1 MSNKVKLCCSTRQ
14 LRDLKKS
21 FAKVSPFIAAICPT
35 CYYNFRKNF
44 CDLTC
49 SPDQAS
55 FVKPNKFV
63 SGRGFGDY
71 EGQTVEM
78 VETITV
84 FAHKTFI
91 EEMYDSCKDILS
103 PALGGQSVMTF
114 LCGHWGAEKCDGY
127 KMTNFQGEV
136 TNGYAPFNIFYEYS
150 SELMTM
156 DEKHFYHNPPVVPC
170 HEAAPHQEQGCACE
184 QCSTACGDRSPLTFP
199 ETEGWF
205 SWEANSNLV
214 HFLFA
219 INPDFTLQGH
229 DGLAVI
235 MAVVFVAGSLI
246 FLGFAT
252 NMFRWIGRKQN
263 EVIVSFFTWWGTFA
277 AKHPLP
283 VIFLSIALVAS
294 LCSGVHKLEV
304 TKDPIE
310 LWASPDSR
318 CRLEKDFFDS
328 EFRPFYRTA
337 LVIARAHH
345 NPDHGMDFI
354 SSNSSNS
361 KGRIFSPMFNK
372 KFLRALLQLQKD
384 IEALQA
390 EDTEGNIGKTL
401 SLTDVCFKPL
411 QLAPGDTHGSD
422 TANDHCSINSIWAYW
437 QDEDKLDNVHDHDLT
452 YLDHFTSCAN
462 NPSQTKQGDTE

>member
-1 MSNKVKLCCSTRQ
+1 
-14 LRDLKKS
+14 
-21 FAKVSPFIAAICPT
+21 
-35 CYYNFRKNF
+35 
-44 CDLTC
+44 
-49 SPDQAS
+49 
-55 FVKPNKFV
+55 
-63 SGRGFGDY
+63 
-71 EGQTVEM
+71 M
-78 VETITV
+78 VDTITV

-91 EEMYDSCKDILS
+91 EEMYDSCKDVVV
-103 PALGGQSVMTF
+103 PALGSVMNF
-114 LCGHWGAEKCDGY
+114 LCGAWGADYCDGY

-150 SELMTM
+150 NESTTLDGT
-156 DEKHFYHNPPVVPC
+156 HYYHNPPVIPC
-170 HEAAPHQEQGCACE
+170 QEAAPNQDQGCACE
-184 QCSTACGDRSPLTFP
+184 QCSTACGDRSPVPPFP

-205 SWEANSNLV
+205 SWETNSNLV

-235 MAVVFVAGSLI
+235 MAVVFVVGSLI

-252 NMFRWIGRKQN
+252 NTFRWIGRKQN

-318 CRLEKDFFDS
+318 CRLEKDFFES

-354 SSNSSNS
+354 TSRG
-361 KGRIFSPMFNK
+361 KTYSPMFNK
-372 KFLRALLQLQKD
+372 KFLKALLKLQKD
-384 IEALQA
+384 IEALEV
-390 EDTEGNIGKTL
+390 EDTEGKL

-411 QLAPGDTHGSD
+411 QLAPGDKYGDD
-422 TANDHCSINSIWAYW
+422 TDNGNCSINSIWAYW
-437 QDEDKLDNVHDHDLT
+437 QDEEDNLDIVTNGKVKFN
-452 YLDHFTSCAN
+452 YLDHFTICTN
-462 NPSQTKQGDTE
+462 NPSQTAQGDTK